1 MENQEPQYE
10 EIDLREY
17 IKVLWNR
24 KWSIVII
31 FSIAAV
37 FAAVISLITPPT
49 FEASS
54 LVEIGK
60 IKGENIQSV
69 NEIKSVFEKE
79 AVLKKLRN
87 NLKDPLNLTKDIKT
101 NTIKSMF
108 SIKEVENG
116 EEGAHYIQISGK
128 AKTPKN
134 SVIVTNEVVNNL
146 LSYHDTKF
154 ATAKTTFESEMESI
168 KQNKE
173 KVKTDL
179 NQDIKTLEKEKEK
192 TSQDILQVEQELT
205 QIENDIN
212 FYNNEIQK
220 RANITSE
227 GQGRMVES
235 YIALL
240 DKNKQ
245 RQEDQK
251 NKKRSLEQNLVKIDA
266 RINEKQSSL
275 ANKMADFEEKI
286 QQKEFERQYS
296 TTQTKVEVIASAP
309 ETRIAPNRKLN
320 VLIAGVLGA
329 FIGILYAFGAEYFS
343 KDKDKDIKES
353 EFQGNL

>member
-1 MENQEPQYE
+1 
-10 EIDLREY
+10 
-17 IKVLWNR
+17 
-24 KWSIVII
+24 
-31 FSIAAV
+31 
-37 FAAVISLITPPT
+37 
-49 FEASS
+49 
-54 LVEIGK
+54 
-60 IKGENIQSV
+60 
-69 NEIKSVFEKE
+69 
-79 AVLKKLRN
+79 
-87 NLKDPLNLTKDIKT
+87 
-101 NTIKSMF
+101 
-108 SIKEVENG
+108 
-116 EEGAHYIQISGK
+116 
-128 AKTPKN
+128 
-134 SVIVTNEVVNNL
+134 
-146 LSYHDTKF
+146 
-154 ATAKTTFESEMESI
+154 
-168 KQNKE
+168 
-173 KVKTDL
+173 
-179 NQDIKTLEKEKEK
+179 
-192 TSQDILQVEQELT
+192 
-205 QIENDIN
+205 
-212 FYNNEIQK
+212 
-220 RANITSE
+220 
-227 GQGRMVES
+227 MVES